1 MSKALIARIKFRY
14 AEYYEAKSIAK
25 VKQNAMKMAL
35 NWSHEYPTGTPAEF
49 IRDEIIACWERSD
62 KLTQKEAMAITAEP
76 KEETKDT
83 KITKMQVH
91 NYVKEGLPKL
101 FGK

>member
-1 MSKALIARIKFRY
+1 MSKALIARVKFRY
-14 AEYYEAKSIAK
+14 AEYYAAKSNAK

-62 KLTQKEAMAITAEP
+62 KAR
-76 KEETKDT
+76 EESIAPVTNKTKQDAVA
-83 KITKMQVH
+83 KMQTQ
-91 NYVKEGLPKL
+91 NYVQEGLPKL
-101 FGK
+101 HGK